1 MKIAIFAY
9 SHGGCAAARRV
20 RAVLAEA
27 ETVCYAV
34 PRLEEAGFLPL
45 AKDIYRERFSSMD
58 ALIFIG
64 ACGIAVR
71 EIAPYLVS
79 KKTDPAVLCIDE
91 KMQFVIPLLSG
102 HIGGANDLARRLA
115 AALGAAAV
123 ITTATDV
130 NGKFAVDAW
139 AAKNGCAISS
149 MPLAKKV
156 AAEILEHD
164 VPLVS
169 DFPIKGALPGGIV
182 EKTQGALGI
191 VIGYCTKEPFAETL
205 RLTPRVLRVGIG
217 CRRGTAQETIEA
229 AVAAVLSAH
238 QLDPS
243 AVKGVYSIDLKQQ
256 EAGLL
261 AACAKHNWPTVFYT
275 AEELRAVAG
284 EFTESPFVQ
293 GVTGVG
299 NVCERAALCGAE
311 KLLVKKTAVDGVTV
325 AVAAEHWEVTFG

>member
-9 SHGGCAAARRV
+9 SRGGCATARRV

-115 AALGAAAV
+115 AALGASAV

-130 NGKFAVDAW
+130 NGKFAADAW
-139 AAKNGCAISS
+139 AA
-149 MPLAKKV
+149 
-156 AAEILEHD
+156 
-164 VPLVS
+164 
-169 DFPIKGALPGGIV
+169 KGALPGGIV

-275 AEELRAVAG
+275 AEELRSVPG
-284 EFTESPFVQ
+284 EFTDSHFVQ
-293 GVTGVG
+293 EMTGVG
-299 NVCERAALCGAE
+299 NVCERAAMRGAE

>member
-102 HIGGANDLARRLA
+102 HIGGANDLARPVPVRA
-115 AALGAAAV
+115 MV
-123 ITTATDV
+123 I
-130 NGKFAVDAW
+130 
-139 AAKNGCAISS
+139 
-149 MPLAKKV
+149 L
-156 AAEILEHD
+156 
-164 VPLVS
+164 
-169 DFPIKGALPGGIV
+169 
-182 EKTQGALGI
+182 
-191 VIGYCTKEPFAETL
+191 
-205 RLTPRVLRVGIG
+205 
-217 CRRGTAQETIEA
+217 
-229 AVAAVLSAH
+229 
-238 QLDPS
+238 
-243 AVKGVYSIDLKQQ
+243 
-256 EAGLL
+256 
-261 AACAKHNWPTVFYT
+261 
-275 AEELRAVAG
+275 
-284 EFTESPFVQ
+284 
-293 GVTGVG
+293 
-299 NVCERAALCGAE
+299 
-311 KLLVKKTAVDGVTV
+311 
-325 AVAAEHWEVTFG
+325 

>member
-156 AAEILEHD
+156 AAEILE
-164 VPLVS
+164 
-169 DFPIKGALPGGIV
+169 
-182 EKTQGALGI
+182 
-191 VIGYCTKEPFAETL
+191 
-205 RLTPRVLRVGIG
+205 PRR
-217 CRRGTAQETIEA
+217 
-229 AVAAVLSAH
+229 
-238 QLDPS
+238 
-243 AVKGVYSIDLKQQ
+243 
-256 EAGLL
+256 
-261 AACAKHNWPTVFYT
+261 AACERFSDQGCIARRNCGKNAGRAGNCDRILHERTVCRNAAPH
-275 AEELRAVAG
+275 AESIACRHRL
-284 EFTESPFVQ
+284 PQ
-293 GVTGVG
+293 GNCTG
-299 NVCERAALCGAE
+299 N
-311 KLLVKKTAVDGVTV
+311 
-325 AVAAEHWEVTFG
+325 H

>member
-115 AALGAAAV
+115 RRNCGKNAGRAGNCDRILHERTVCRNAA
-123 ITTATDV
+123 
-130 NGKFAVDAW
+130 
-139 AAKNGCAISS
+139 
-149 MPLAKKV
+149 PH
-156 AAEILEHD
+156 AESIACWHR
-164 VPLVS
+164 
-169 DFPIKGALPGGIV
+169 LP
-182 EKTQGALGI
+182 QGN
-191 VIGYCTKEPFAETL
+191 CT
-205 RLTPRVLRVGIG
+205 
-217 CRRGTAQETIEA
+217 
-229 AVAAVLSAH
+229 
-238 QLDPS
+238 
-243 AVKGVYSIDLKQQ
+243 
-256 EAGLL
+256 
-261 AACAKHNWPTVFYT
+261 
-275 AEELRAVAG
+275 
-284 EFTESPFVQ
+284 
-293 GVTGVG
+293 G
-299 NVCERAALCGAE
+299 N
-311 KLLVKKTAVDGVTV
+311 
-325 AVAAEHWEVTFG
+325 H

>member
-115 AALGAAAV
+115 AALGASAV

-130 NGKFAVDAW
+130 NGKFAADAW

-217 CRRGTAQETIEA
+217 CRRGICEEA
-229 AVAAVLSAH
+229 VVSAIRQVFADHALDLRAAA
-238 QLDPS
+238 
-243 AVKGVYSIDLKQQ
+243 GVYSIDLKKD
-256 EAGLL
+256 EPGLL
-261 AACAKHNWPTVFYT
+261 AACRTLRLPAQFYS
-275 AEELRAVAG
+275 AQALAAVPG
-284 EFTESPFVQ
+284 SFSDSGFVAS
-293 GVTGVG
+293 VTGVG
-299 NVCERAALCGAE
+299 CVCERAAMLGAE
-311 KLLVKKTAVDGVTV
+311 RLLVPKTICGGVTV
-325 AVAAEHWEVTFG
+325 AVAIEHWEVDFG